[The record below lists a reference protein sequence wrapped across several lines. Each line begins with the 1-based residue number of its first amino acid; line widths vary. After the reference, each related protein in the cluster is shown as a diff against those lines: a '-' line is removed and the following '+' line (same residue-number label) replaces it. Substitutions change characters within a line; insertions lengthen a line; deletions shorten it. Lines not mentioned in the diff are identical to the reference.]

1 MEVPC
6 PLMKATIKDIA
17 EAAALGTATVER
29 VLNGR
34 GGVRPETVEKVL
46 VAARSLDYR
55 RKLPERH
62 RGLIRIE
69 VILVRPE
76 ATFFARLSNSFER
89 IAATL
94 DASVSVNRTFV
105 NEADAKA
112 IADRI
117 LHPVA
122 RRSGLI
128 LAVPQYEA
136 VGAALRQLLAQGVP
150 VLQVMTS
157 MDSVDAPFVGID
169 NEAAGRTAGLL
180 MSAMQP
186 RTGPVVA
193 LCHSE
198 VYSVHRRRI
207 RGFSEGLERHGRGN
221 LSFVEVLYTFD
232 DAMEAST
239 QLVEAMRRYPDLAG
253 LYNAGGAN
261 FALCDILRRHRP
273 ANGIFF
279 VGHEL
284 TERSTV
290 ALREGIMH
298 IVIDQSPEAQAR
310 RAMDMM
316 LSRLGVLDT
325 TVENPPIRFVT
336 VTPENV

>member
-1 MEVPC
+1 
-6 PLMKATIKDIA
+6 MKTTLKDIA
-17 EAAALGTATVER
+17 KAAEVGTATVER
-29 VLNGR
+29 VMNGR
-34 GGVRPETVEKVL
+34 GNVRPETVEKVL
-46 VAARSLDYR
+46 VAARRLDYR

-76 ATFFARLSNSFER
+76 TTFFARLSRGFER

-94 DASVSVNRTFV
+94 DSSVSVNRTFV
-105 NEADAKA
+105 NEADAKS

-117 LHPVA
+117 LHPAA

-128 LAVPQYEA
+128 LAVPQYGA
-136 VGAALRQLLAQGVP
+136 VGAALRQLLGQGVP
-150 VLQVMTS
+150 VLQVMTG
-157 MDSVDAPFVGID
+157 MDSGDAALVGID

-180 MSAMQP
+180 MSAMQ
-186 RTGPVVA
+186 RRSGPVVA

-207 RGFSEGLERHGRGN
+207 RGFSQGIERHGRGN
-221 LSFVEVLYTFD
+221 LNFVELLYTFD
-232 DAMEAST
+232 DAMEASA
-239 QLVEAMRRYPDLAG
+239 QLVDAMRRYPDLAG

-261 FALCDILRRHRP
+261 FALCDVLRRHR
-273 ANGIFF
+273 ATDGIFF

-284 TERSTV
+284 TERTTS

-325 TVENPPIRFVT
+325 PVDNPPIRFVT
-336 VTPENV
+336 VTSENI